1 MPADL
6 VKRNRDTAFFFIIQR
21 SEWERVVLYSW
32 VRGSPDYK
40 AFQSSIKREEE
51 TVRER
56 ECTGEVLVM
65 WDQWTAQEIW
75 WPLSHLWGLPR
86 TVPCAGFS
94 SRFYQVQKD
103 KSLVGVRG

>member
-1 MPADL
+1 MPLCLLTWSKEIETQLSSSSSRDQNGKEWYSTHGAGGAL
-6 VKRNRDTAFFFIIQR
+6 IIKPSSLQSREKKRQ
-21 SEWERVVLYSW
+21 SE
-32 VRGSPDYK
+32 
-40 AFQSSIKREEE
+40 
-51 TVRER
+51 RER

-86 TVPCAGFS
+86 TVPCTGFS

-103 KSLVGVRG
+103 K